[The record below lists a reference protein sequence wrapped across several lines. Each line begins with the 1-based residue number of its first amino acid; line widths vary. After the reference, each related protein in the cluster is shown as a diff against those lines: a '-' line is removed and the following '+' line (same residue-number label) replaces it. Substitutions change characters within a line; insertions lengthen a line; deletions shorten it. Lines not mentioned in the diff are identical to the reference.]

1 MIIIEGIIKR
11 TNSQRISNSLFFAA
25 VFSFLV
31 SSCDD
36 NIAYNKSADVRQ
48 EGWTPADSL
57 LFEFNVMDSIP
68 RGRYNVLLKDWDYNL
83 SLSFRYSEQY
93 EYTTMPIHIRID
105 SKSYFIQ
112 PELKRGT
119 TWGSLMQD
127 EFAIKN
133 IAITFADTGRHVIA
147 IYPDTTLVGINSAG
161 IDISK

>member
-1 MIIIEGIIKR
+1 MIRVKGIIKR
-11 TNSQRISNSLFFAA
+11 TSSQRISNLFFFAA

-36 NIAYNKSADVRQ
+36 NIAYNKSADVHQ

-57 LFEFNVMDSIP
+57 LFEFNVKDSIP
-68 RGRYNVLLKDWDYNL
+68 RGRYNTLLKDRKYSL

-93 EYTTMPIHIRID
+93 EYTKIPIHIRID

-112 PELKRGT
+112 PVLQREP

-147 IYPDTTLVGINSAG
+147 IYPDTILVGIYSAG